1 MPRLRGAMKATP
13 WGRLVWISQI
23 VVAGIRELEPR
34 ERQHAR
40 ELVRKLYRD
49 RRLSPKDRESLVKMA
64 RKVGRGA
71 SRNATPRMFRRR

>member
-1 MPRLRGAMKATP
+1 MKATP

-40 ELVRKLYRD
+40 ELVRKLYRE

-71 SRNATPRMFRRR
+71 SRNATPRMLRRR

>member
-1 MPRLRGAMKATP
+1 MKATP

-23 VVAGIRELEPR
+23 VIAGIRELEPR

-40 ELVRKLYRD
+40 ELVRKLYRE
-49 RRLSPKDRESLVKMA
+49 RRLSAKDREHLVKMA

>member
-1 MPRLRGAMKATP
+1 MKATP

-23 VVAGIRELEPR
+23 VIAGIRELEPR

-40 ELVRKLYRD
+40 ELVRKLYRE
-49 RRLSPKDRESLVKMA
+49 RRLSPKDREQLVQMA

>member
-1 MPRLRGAMKATP
+1 MKATP
-13 WGRLVWISQI
+13 WGRLVWISQLVI
-23 VVAGIRELEPR
+23 AGIRELEPR

-40 ELVRKLYRD
+40 ELVAKLYRE
-49 RRLSPKDRESLVKMA
+49 RRLSPKDRQHLVQMA

>member
-1 MPRLRGAMKATP
+1 MKATP

-40 ELVRKLYRD
+40 ELVRKLYRE
-49 RRLSPKDRESLVKMA
+49 RRLSPKDRESLVRMA

-71 SRNATPRMFRRR
+71 SRNATPRMLRRR

>member
-40 ELVRKLYRD
+40 ELVRKLYRE

-71 SRNATPRMFRRR
+71 SRNATPRMLRRR